1 MTLRK
6 KELKIKNLKLKIT
19 SRPVVKNEKF
29 DFWGVFKNFLLVGGD
44 LV

>member
-6 KELKIKNLKLKIT
+6 TPKRKLKIT
-19 SRPVVKNEKF
+19 FKPVVKTEKIN
-29 DFWGVFKNFLLVGGD
+29 FWSVFKSFVLVGGD

>member
-1 MTLRK
+1 MAA
-6 KELKIKNLKLKIT
+6 IKIT
-19 SRPVVKNEKF
+19 KTSKKISKTSKQQPVVKNEKF

>member
-1 MTLRK
+1 MAAIKITK
-6 KELKIKNLKLKIT
+6 TSKNSSQKIKQQ
-19 SRPVVKNEKF
+19 PVVKNEKF

>member
-6 KELKIKNLKLKIT
+6 TSKRKLKIT
-19 SRPVVKNEKF
+19 FKPVVKNEKF
-29 DFWGVFKNFLLVGGD
+29 DFWGVFKSFVLVGGD